1 MIKRLRSQVVK
12 NFAWRVYH
20 SEAVMEWIR
29 EWQEW
34 DRILDHEGVPPRE
47 QQGSQRASL
56 RGAEVVAPRIK
67 AGLAARKANGKRLG
81 AHPAADEDTEPGTR
95 C

>member
-34 DRILDHEGVPPRE
+34 DRILDHEGVPPSRNRDLNV
-47 QQGSQRASL
+47 RAFEALKS
-56 RGAEVVAPRIK
+56 
-67 AGLAARKANGKRLG
+67 
-81 AHPAADEDTEPGTR
+81 
-95 C
+95 